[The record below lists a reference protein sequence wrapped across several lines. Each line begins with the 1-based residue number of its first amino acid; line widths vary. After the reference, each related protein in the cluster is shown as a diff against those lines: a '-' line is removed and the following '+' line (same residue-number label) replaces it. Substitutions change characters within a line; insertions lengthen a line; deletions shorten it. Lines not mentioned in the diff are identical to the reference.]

1 MPAPRPL
8 AEGAL
13 SERDLI
19 PRIQAGDER
28 AFEELFKSHYP
39 ALVTFMDAYV
49 GRAAGEEL
57 VQEIFL
63 GIWRR
68 HETWKPVGSVR
79 AYMFTAARNQALSML
94 RKQRVASRAT
104 QECAVDESVLG
115 SGVAPSPVQELSAE
129 ESAAE
134 CRKAIHELPES
145 SRVVMML
152 RWDYGMS
159 HAEIAFVLGTS
170 IKGVEGELNR
180 AMKSLSVRLASLRA

>member
-1 MPAPRPL
+1 MPAPRSLGGDLP
-8 AEGAL
+8 
-13 SERDLI
+13 ERDLVS
-19 PRIQAGDER
+19 RVQAGDER
-28 AFEELFKSHYP
+28 AFEELFKSEYS
-39 ALVTFMDAYV
+39 ALVTFVDAYV
-49 GRAAGEEL
+49 GRAASEEL

-79 AYMFTAARNQALSML
+79 AYLFTAARNQALSML
-94 RKQRVASRAT
+94 RKQRVASRAA
-104 QECAVDESVLG
+104 QVCSVEESVLG
-115 SGVAPSPVQELSAE
+115 TAVTPSPAQELSAE
-129 ESAAE
+129 ETAVA

-145 SRVVMML
+145 NRVVMML

-180 AMKSLSVRLASLRA
+180 AMKSLSVRLAPLRQ